1 MWAMKRTEA
10 SFEPNVK
17 IPHTSCVKMW
27 RTSGERLENE
37 AGRSQAGPLPQ
48 RPWAIDNK
56 GLIALLRGLVDC

>member
-1 MWAMKRTEA
+1 MKRTEA

-27 RTSGERLENE
+27 RTSGEQGGEIT
-37 AGRSQAGPLPQ
+37 SWTSLPQ

-56 GLIALLRGLVDC
+56 GLIALLGGLVDC